1 MISAAGSSSGK
12 TTVMMALVSALT
24 MQGKKVQCF
33 KTGPDYIDPMFHE
46 TASGRKSF
54 HADAFFSDSDTIK
67 NIMGSVSEDADI
79 AVTEGAMGYYDGIGS
94 TSEASAFSTA
104 SITSTP
110 VILVVNPQ
118 GMGISCAALIK
129 GFRDFRENSMI
140 RGVILNRI
148 KPGMYSYYREIIEKE
163 TGLKVAGYLP
173 EMKNTEL
180 KSRHLGLVTAEET
193 ENISEI
199 INELGKKACETI
211 DTGLIFKIASGAPE
225 FSYVPFFTESE
236 RKYRLGI
243 ARDRAFCFYYE
254 ENLKMLENAGAEPVY
269 FSPLK
274 DSSLPDDID
283 GIYFGGGYPELYADE
298 LGRNH
303 IFINILKEAVNSGI
317 PIFAECGGFMYL
329 QEGIYD
335 KEGCFHSMA
344 GVLSGTSSQCDRL
357 VRFGYITLECEE
369 DNVLCKKGIRMKAH
383 EFHYSNS
390 TENGSSFTARK
401 PGGREWKAVVCK
413 ENITAGYPHI
423 YFPSCPEAVTGFS
436 SRCIKFRESRLSK

>member
-24 MQGKKVQCF
+24 KQGKKVQCF

-54 HADAFFSDSDTIK
+54 HADAFFSDSDTIR

-104 SITSTP
+104 SLTSTP

-129 GFRDFRENSMI
+129 GFRDFRDNSLI

-148 KPGMYSYYREIIEKE
+148 KPAMYSYYRDMIEKE
-163 TGLKVAGYLP
+163 TGLTVAGYLP
-173 EMKNTEL
+173 DMRDTEL
-180 KSRHLGLVTAEET
+180 KSRHLGLITAGET
-193 ENISEI
+193 ENIAAVV
-199 INELGKKACETI
+199 NELGNQACETI
-211 DTGLIFKIASGAPE
+211 DTGLIFKIASDAPE
-225 FSYVPFFTESE
+225 FSYAPFFTESG

-269 FSPLK
+269 FSPLG
-274 DSSLPDDID
+274 DSRLPDDID
-283 GIYFGGGYPELYADE
+283 GIYFGGGYPELHAAE
-298 LGRNH
+298 LGGNQSFKASLRQ
-303 IFINILKEAVNSGI
+303 AVNAGI
-317 PIFAECGGFMYL
+317 PVFAECGGFMYL

-335 KEGCFHSMA
+335 RDGSFHSMA
-344 GVLSGTSSQCDRL
+344 GILPGTVSMADRL

-369 DNVLCKKGIRMKAH
+369 DNVLCKKGAKLKAH
-383 EFHYSNS
+383 EFHYSDS

-423 YFPSCPEAVTGFS
+423 YFPSCPEAVSGFS